1 MVVLRWKERK
11 GERGECSW
19 WGGASATGR
28 GGGLAQPAWSPPSL
42 RAWAGRG
49 ARVTVGQALHSF
61 VDPLSRA
68 SSHLS
73 PAAAASLPA
82 GHYLAGV

>member
-1 MVVLRWKERK
+1 MEGKEGRE
-11 GERGECSW
+11 GRVQLG
-19 WGGASATGR
+19 GGASATGR

>member
-1 MVVLRWKERK
+1 MAVLRWKERK
-11 GERGECSW
+11 GERGERS
-19 WGGASATGR
+19 GGGLSETGR

-61 VDPLSRA
+61 MDPLSRA

-73 PAAAASLPA
+73 PAAAASLPP
-82 GHYLAGV
+82 GHYLTGV